1 MLKQVC
7 PPPHWPGRRKCA
19 GGVFEAR
26 PLVSLLLHEL
36 GFLNLDHLDTLA
48 KTIAKVKARHDVFQC
63 QDSRETYISM
73 LFAKRRKM
81 YEKSITIR
89 DLISDENHQ
98 DDPQSVL
105 VIDLACLDEDGDV
118 LHEIVEYKVAKWEGE
133 IVMRP

>member
-1 MLKQVC
+1 M
-7 PPPHWPGRRKCA
+7 
-19 GGVFEAR
+19 
-26 PLVSLLLHEL
+26 
-36 GFLNLDHLDTLA
+36 
-48 KTIAKVKARHDVFQC
+48 FQC

-73 LFAKRRKM
+73 LSAKRRKM

-89 DLISDENHQ
+89 DLILDENDQ

-105 VIDLACLDEDGDV
+105 LIDPACLDEDGDV